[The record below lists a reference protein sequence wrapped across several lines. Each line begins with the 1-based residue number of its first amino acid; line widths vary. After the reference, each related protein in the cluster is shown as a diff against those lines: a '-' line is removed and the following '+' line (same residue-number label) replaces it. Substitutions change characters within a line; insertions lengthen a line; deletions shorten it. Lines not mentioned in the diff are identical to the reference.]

1 MAETLKKSSNNAP
14 KYRPNVGLMIINKK
28 GEVWLG
34 KRAKTAP
41 FPTNCVEQ
49 MPQGGIDTGETPLD
63 AAYRE
68 LKEETGLKKDQII
81 LLKISSKWYSYT
93 FPKPILWGNRFFIG
107 QRQKWFL
114 FLHTGSDSNFNL
126 TAYPEEI
133 EFVSFSWVNA
143 KEVPARVIPFKRAVY
158 KKVIEEFRPVW
169 ENMAQSTSA
178 D

>member
-1 MAETLKKSSNNAP
+1 MTTSSEIQQNSSL

-41 FPTNCVEQ
+41 FPAKCTEQ
-49 MPQGGIDTGETPLD
+49 MPQGGIDKGETPLE

-68 LKEETGLKKDQII
+68 LAEETGLKKDKVI

-93 FPKPILWGNRFFIG
+93 FPKPILWGNHLFIG

-114 FLHTGSDSNFNL
+114 FWHTGSDSNFNL

-133 EFVSFSWVNA
+133 EFVSFSWVKA
-143 KEVPARVIPFKRAVY
+143 EDVPARVIPFKRAVY
-158 KKVIEEFRPVW
+158 KKVIEEFRPIW
-169 ENMAQSTSA
+169 ENMAENTSL